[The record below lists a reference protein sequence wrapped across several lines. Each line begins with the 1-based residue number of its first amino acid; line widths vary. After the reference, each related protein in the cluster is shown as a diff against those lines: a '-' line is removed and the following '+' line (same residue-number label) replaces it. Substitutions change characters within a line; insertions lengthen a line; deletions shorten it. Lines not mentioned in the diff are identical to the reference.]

1 MDINRS
7 GYYAWKNRKGKPN
20 RYEVKRQILTEFL
33 KDMHK
38 HHKTYGYHN
47 LAAHIR
53 EETGL
58 EFSDNL
64 AHKCCKLAGIKSKAR
79 KTYHPNKGEEHITY
93 KNEIFTNWNAKRPL
107 EIVVSDMTELSTKY
121 FGKFEWTFFLDT
133 YNNEIIASSLSRKK
147 GDPKPY
153 YDCLNTFIQKIEEKK
168 EPVILHTDQGSI
180 YSSKAFAKAHE
191 HCTSIKRSMSRVAT
205 PTDNPIIEAINGW
218 IKEELYIDFGLY
230 RSQDIPKLI
239 NNYIHYFNNYRLS
252 SKLQYKT
259 PAQFRIEQGFD

>member
-1 MDINRS
+1 MDVNRS

-153 YDCLNTFIQKIEEKK
+153 YDCLNTFIQKVEEKK

-180 YSSKAFAKAHE
+180 YS
-191 HCTSIKRSMSRVAT
+191 
-205 PTDNPIIEAINGW
+205 PIIEAINGW

-230 RSQDIPKLI
+230 RSQDIPRLI

-259 PAQFRIEQGFD
+259 PVQFRIEQGFD

>member
-1 MDINRS
+1 
-7 GYYAWKNRKGKPN
+7 
-20 RYEVKRQILTEFL
+20 
-33 KDMHK
+33 MHK

-79 KTYHPNKGEEHITY
+79 KTYHPNKGEEHITF

-153 YDCLNTFIQKIEEKK
+153 YDCLKTFIKK
-168 EPVILHTDQGSI
+168 LRRKKNQS
-180 YSSKAFAKAHE
+180 F
-191 HCTSIKRSMSRVAT
+191 CT
-205 PTDNPIIEAINGW
+205 PTKVRFTPQKLSLKLMNIVPVLSVLCQELRHQPIIPLL
-218 IKEELYIDFGLY
+218 KQLMVGL
-230 RSQDIPKLI
+230 KK
-239 NNYIHYFNNYRLS
+239 NYILILDFIVR
-252 SKLQYKT
+252 KI
-259 PAQFRIEQGFD
+259 FRD